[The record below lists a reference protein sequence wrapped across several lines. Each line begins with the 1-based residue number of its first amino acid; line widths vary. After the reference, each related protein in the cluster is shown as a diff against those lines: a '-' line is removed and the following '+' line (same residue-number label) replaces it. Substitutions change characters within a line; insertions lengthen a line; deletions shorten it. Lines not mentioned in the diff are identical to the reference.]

1 MKNILKSWFG
11 KPDDRFYKFHKMMC
25 ESFIERTCFYDSEYK
40 TRVVLISS
48 SCWDG
53 DFMTSNYEFVA
64 VSKVGLRQRYYP
76 NKVVLNIFDARSR
89 IKPIVRIK
97 K

>member
-1 MKNILKSWFG
+1 MRNILKSWFR
-11 KPDDRFYKFHKMMC
+11 KSDDGFYKFHKMMC
-25 ESFIERTCFYDSEYK
+25 ESFVEQTCFYDSEYK

-48 SCWDG
+48 ICWDG

-76 NKVVLNIFDARSR
+76 NRVVLNIFDARSR
-89 IKPIVRIK
+89 IKPIIACK
-97 K
+97 

>member
-1 MKNILKSWFG
+1 MKNILKSWFK

-25 ESFIERTCFYDSEYK
+25 ESFIEQTCFYDSEYK

-48 SCWDG
+48 SCWGD

-64 VSKVGLRQRYYP
+64 VSPAGLRRRYYP
-76 NKVVLNIFDARSR
+76 NKVVLSIFDARFR
-89 IKPIVRIK
+89 IKPIITCK
-97 K
+97 